1 MKPVIRFAGACALL
15 LAGATLAQAE
25 TLKIATEGAYPPFN
39 YVDSDNQLHGFDV
52 DISKALCEQMKVE
65 CTLVAQDWE
74 GIIPALM
81 AKKYDAV
88 VASMIN
94 TEERR
99 KKIAF
104 TNHYYKTPLSVAV
117 PKDSKITDAQTD
129 FKGYTVGAQA
139 SSTQAIYAEDVYGK
153 AGADVKL
160 YPTLDEAN
168 ADLAAGRLDGVIA
181 DKFPL
186 TEWLGKAGK
195 DCCHILG
202 DVNGTKADAS
212 IAVRKEDEAL
222 RERLN
227 KALDEIVANGTY
239 QKIAS
244 RYFDFD
250 IYQ

>member
-1 MKPVIRFAGACALL
+1 MKRVVHLASACVLM
-15 LAGATLAQAE
+15 LAGIGAAQAE

-39 YVDSDNQLHGFDV
+39 YVDSDNKLHGFDV
-52 DISKALCEQMKVE
+52 DIANALCERMQVQ

-117 PKDSKITDAQTD
+117 AKDSKITDAQTD
-129 FKGYTVGAQA
+129 FKGYTVGAQS

-153 AGADVKL
+153 AGAEVKL

-186 TEWLGKAGK
+186 MEWLNKSGK
-195 DCCHILG
+195 DCCKFIG
-202 DVNGTKADAS
+202 DVKGTTADAS
-212 IAVRKEDEAL
+212 IAVRKDDDAL

-227 KALDEIVANGTY
+227 KALDEIVADGTY
-239 QKIAS
+239 QKISS

>member
-1 MKPVIRFAGACALL
+1 MKRAIAVAGACALL
-15 LAGATLAQAE
+15 LAGIGAARAE

-39 YVDSDNQLHGFDV
+39 YVDSDNKLHGFDV
-52 DISKALCEQMKVE
+52 DIANALCEQMKVE

-88 VASMIN
+88 VASMID
-94 TEERR
+94 TQERR

-104 TNHYYKTPLSVAV
+104 THHYYKTPLTVAV
-117 PKDSKITDAQTD
+117 AKDSPISDAQTD
-129 FKGYTVGAQA
+129 FKDYTVGAQS
-139 SSTQAIYAEDVYGK
+139 SSTQAIYAEDVYGM
-153 AGADVKL
+153 AGANVKL

-186 TEWLGKAGK
+186 HEWLNKNGKA
-195 DCCHILG
+195 CCKILG
-202 DVNGTKADAS
+202 DVDGTKADAA
-212 IAVRKEDEAL
+212 IAVRKDDDAL

-227 KALDEIVANGTY
+227 TALDEIVANGTY

-244 RYFDFD
+244 RYFEFD
-250 IYQ
+250 IYN

>member
-1 MKPVIRFAGACALL
+1 MKKTLSVVGVCALL
-15 LAGATLAQAE
+15 LTGAASAE
-25 TLKIATEGAYPPFN
+25 TLRFATEGAYPPFN
-39 YVDSDNQLHGFDV
+39 YVDADNKLHGFDI
-52 DISKALCEQMKVE
+52 DITNALCAQMKVE

-81 AKKYDAV
+81 ARKYDAV
-88 VASMIN
+88 VASMID

-104 TNHYYKTPLSVAV
+104 TNHYYRTPLTVAV
-117 PKDSKITDAQTD
+117 AKDSPIKDAQAD
-129 FKGYTVGAQA
+129 FKGYTVGAQS
-139 SSTQAIYAEDVYGK
+139 SSTQAIYAEDVYAK

-160 YPTLDEAN
+160 YPTMDEAN

-186 TEWLGKAGK
+186 HEWMNKNGQE
-195 DCCHILG
+195 CCKVLG
-202 DVNGTKADAS
+202 DVNGTKADAA
-212 IAVRKEDEAL
+212 IAVRKDDDAL

-227 KALDEIVANGTY
+227 KALAEIVANGTY

-244 RYFDFD
+244 KYFAFD
-250 IYQ
+250 IYN